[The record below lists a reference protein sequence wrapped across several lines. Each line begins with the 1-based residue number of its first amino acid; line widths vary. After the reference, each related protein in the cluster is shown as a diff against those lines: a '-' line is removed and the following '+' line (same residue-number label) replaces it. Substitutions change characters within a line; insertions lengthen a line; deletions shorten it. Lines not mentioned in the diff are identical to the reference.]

1 MAICVANEGLTGA
14 KEERRSA
21 SRACFDS
28 TQNVYD
34 NRRRRKTKQKKNKRK
49 GNVSSGAW
57 ATMFSATKRTGILC
71 DRLAQFWHDSDRLE
85 AKDKWM
91 DWLHAHPTAA
101 HEGTRGRDGSIRASI
116 IDSQNAFRKA
126 GQCYLLIRFT
136 RALHKINNR
145 NGLSY
150 SASGLSL
157 TTNRVTRIHEYDHS
171 PAATEDKKK
180 RISIR
185 RARTGF
191 TIDTNKSIYTK
202 RVSSFPL
209 GSSPFHRDKSGGLAQ
224 IYSFRLCTCTCSQ
237 WQKSVECALDHE
249 NIRWRYSS
257 GPPFS
262 FLSVR
267 YIPSYGGRFE
277 LCLVS
282 LFPLDSAEV
291 LYISGSGWK
300 GARSDLLRY
309 LKRAARGGVG
319 RVRKTNSFSRI
330 IPPSLSLSLYESGK
344 GQVRLKGR
352 PLIRQRPLRQPCSR

>member
-1 MAICVANEGLTGA
+1 MCTTT
-14 KEERRSA
+14 EEEEKR
-21 SRACFDS
+21 
-28 TQNVYD
+28 N
-34 NRRRRKTKQKKNKRK
+34 KKKNKRK
-49 GNVSSGAW
+49 GNVSAGAW
-57 ATMFSATKRTGILC
+57 TTMFSATKRTGILC

-150 SASGLSL
+150 SASGLSM

-191 TIDTNKSIYTK
+191 TIDTNKSIYKVYIYTK

-209 GSSPFHRDKSGGLAQ
+209 GSPFHRDKSGGLAQ

-237 WQKSVECALDHE
+237 RQTEKC
-249 NIRWRYSS
+249 
-257 GPPFS
+257 
-262 FLSVR
+262 
-267 YIPSYGGRFE
+267 
-277 LCLVS
+277 
-282 LFPLDSAEV
+282 
-291 LYISGSGWK
+291 
-300 GARSDLLRY
+300 
-309 LKRAARGGVG
+309 
-319 RVRKTNSFSRI
+319 RVRVGS
-330 IPPSLSLSLYESGK
+330 
-344 GQVRLKGR
+344 
-352 PLIRQRPLRQPCSR
+352 